1 MYNLSRKELKIL
13 LEVLFEAR
21 EARRESCV
29 EVNRRVPNRTDDPDY
44 FAIVDLQNKL
54 IDRVEKL
61 PY

>member
-29 EVNRRVPNRTDDPDY
+29 EVNHRVPNRTDDPDY